1 MRSTA
6 GEIANALAWAVLL
19 VLVGVAILIA
29 DWLGFAG
36 LFILGMLTWVI
47 CVQVEL
53 GDDTPTAS
61 IAVFRARMAR
71 ERSPERRA
79 AARAE
84 RQVRLS
90 PLPFYRWC
98 GIGLTVVGAAGFVWQ
113 RFAAGS

>member
-6 GEIANALAWAVLL
+6 EEIANALAWAALL
-19 VLVGVAILIA
+19 VLAGVAILIA
-29 DWLGFAG
+29 DRLGFAA

-61 IAVFRARMAR
+61 TAVFRARMAP

-79 AARAE
+79 AAQAE

-98 GIGLTVVGAAGFVWQ
+98 GIGLTVIGAAGFAWQ
-113 RFAAGS
+113 RWVEG

>member
-1 MRSTA
+1 MRTTA
-6 GEIANALAWAVLL
+6 GEIANALAWAALL
-19 VLVGVAILIA
+19 ALVGVAILIA

-53 GDDTPTAS
+53 GDDTPTAG
-61 IAVFRARMAR
+61 IAVFRARMTA

-79 AARAE
+79 AAREE

-90 PLPFYRWC
+90 PVPFYRWC
-98 GIGLTVVGAAGFVWQ
+98 GIVLTAIGVAGFVWQ
-113 RFAAGS
+113 RWMAG

>member
-1 MRSTA
+1 MTRGTA

-47 CVQVEL
+47 CTQVEL
-53 GDDTPTAS
+53 GDETPTAS
-61 IAVFRARMAR
+61 AAVFRARLSA

-79 AARAE
+79 AVQAE

-90 PLPFYRWC
+90 PLRFYRWC
-98 GIGLTVVGAAGFVWQ
+98 GIALATIGASGFTLQYWMAG
-113 RFAAGS
+113 